1 MISIKHSTEFKKDF
15 KRLKKRNIK
24 NFVNRFQFIVS
35 ELVSRNCLKSNFQDH
50 TLSGNWK
57 GYRECHIFPDVILIY
72 KKDNNVLFLARVG
85 SHSDIFK

>member
-15 KRLKKRNIK
+15 KRFKKRNIK

-50 TLSGNWK
+50 TLSL
-57 GYRECHIFPDVILIY
+57 VIGKDIENVIYFLI
-72 KKDNNVLFLARVG
+72 LF
-85 SHSDIFK
+85 